1 MMGRVDEAEANYRAA
16 LELSKD
22 DAGLKADAQFA
33 LGKLNR
39 LRGDFEAALDWLAQT
54 KEARTMLEDTAGLA
68 QALIETGMVLY
79 RKGEYARAREPLNE
93 GLALAH
99 PLLPSRDG
107 GGDAPGGGCAVTACC
122 RETMVATPLEE
133 GAPPPWLHNY
143 ASVMACSGL
152 LCRSRRRP
160 SGSTAPARPRR

>member
-1 MMGRVDEAEANYRAA
+1 MENQVGATHASPLLDTIAYHSQIHLERGGVLELMGRVDEAEANYRAA

-68 QALIETGMVLY
+68 QALIETGMALY

-93 GLALAH
+93 GLTLAQEA
-99 PLLPSRDG
+99 
-107 GGDAPGGGCAVTACC
+107 GD
-122 RETMVATPLEE
+122 
-133 GAPPPWLHNY
+133 
-143 ASVMACSGL
+143 
-152 LCRSRRRP
+152 
-160 SGSTAPARPRR
+160 